1 MSPPTVASPTPNVSN
16 NILNSDST
24 KNRNASSLMHRHS
37 NPTHSFTS
45 NNHNLS
51 ANNNNIMS
59 GSKVKAVQQTQN
71 SMQDSTP
78 KSLPRIKIKKTKL
91 FLKILMLIY

>member
-16 NILNSDST
+16 NMLNSDST

-37 NPTHSFTS
+37 NPSHSFTT
-45 NNHNLS
+45 NNQNLS

-59 GSKVKAVQQTQN
+59 GSKVKAVQPTQN

-78 KSLPRIKIKKTKL
+78 KSLPRIKINT
-91 FLKILMLIY
+91 